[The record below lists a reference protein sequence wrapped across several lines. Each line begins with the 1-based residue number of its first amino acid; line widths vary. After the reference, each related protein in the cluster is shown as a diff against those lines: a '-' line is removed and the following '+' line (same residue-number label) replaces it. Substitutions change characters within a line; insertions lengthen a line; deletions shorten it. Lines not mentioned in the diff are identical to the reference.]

1 MAIPLVYNVRSVKA
15 RWTSTIV
22 AVVGIAGTVG
32 VFVAMLSLA
41 RGFKATLVS
50 SGSADNALITRAG
63 ATSEMTS
70 GVSLDSVK
78 IIQDA
83 PGIARGADGP
93 LLTPEAVLMAPIP
106 LRSTGTD
113 ANVELRGVAPNV
125 FAIRSN
131 VKIIEGRMF
140 RPGLSELIVGKNAK
154 ATYSGLTLGSTIG
167 LGSVRWQ
174 VVGIFD
180 AGGSAFDSEVWG
192 DAHLLNGA
200 YKRPDTFSQSVTVH
214 LASPAALQQLR
225 DTLTADPRLSVD
237 VTREIDYY
245 AKQSTRMTQLI
256 TILGGFVASIMAIG
270 AVFGALNTMYSAV
283 AERGREIATMRAL
296 GFNSGNVVL
305 SFLFEALLISFV
317 GGLVGCLAVLPLN
330 GFTTSPMNFQTFSN
344 LAFAFKITFDLLWMG
359 VLFALVMGVLGGMPP
374 AIRAASR
381 PVATALGELSA
392 PEGNSLARRLRRS
405 GVASR
410 KQIEAREAA
419 RVRLTSLPRGANPPA
434 SIFPSTR
441 YIQLLPWRD
450 PVLCPSRR

>member
-22 AVVGIAGTVG
+22 ALVGIAGTVG

-41 RGFKATLVS
+41 RGFKAALVS

-70 GVSLDSVK
+70 GVSIDAVK

-125 FAIRSN
+125 FAIRNN

-167 LGSVRWQ
+167 LGSARWQ

-214 LASPAALQQLR
+214 LTSPAALQQLK
-225 DTLTADPRLSVD
+225 DSLTSDPRLNVD
-237 VTREIDYY
+237 VVREIDYY
-245 AKQSTRMTQLI
+245 SKQSTRMTTLI
-256 TILGGFVASIMAIG
+256 TILGGFVAGIMAIG

-296 GFNSGNVVL
+296 GIVPAAVVI
-305 SFLFEALLISFV
+305 SFSVEALLISFV
-317 GGLVGCLAVLPLN
+317 GGGIACLAVLPLN
-330 GFTTSPMNFQTFSN
+330 GLTTSTMNFQTFSN
-344 LAFAFKITFDLLWMG
+344 LAFAFKVTPELLAKG
-359 VLFALVMGVLGGMPP
+359 IFFALAMGLIGGLLP
-374 AIRAASR
+374 AVRAAR
-381 PVATALGELSA
+381 LPVATALREL
-392 PEGNSLARRLRRS
+392 
-405 GVASR
+405 
-410 KQIEAREAA
+410 
-419 RVRLTSLPRGANPPA
+419 
-434 SIFPSTR
+434 
-441 YIQLLPWRD
+441 
-450 PVLCPSRR
+450 

>member
-32 VFVAMLSLA
+32 VFIAMLSLA
-41 RGFKATLVS
+41 RGFRATLVS

-63 ATSEMTS
+63 TTSEMTS

-113 ANVELRGVAPNV
+113 ANVELRGVSPNV
-125 FAIRSN
+125 LAIRGN

-140 RPGLSELIVGKNAK
+140 RPGLSELVVGKNAK
-154 ATYSGLTLGSTIG
+154 ATYSGLTLGSTIW
-167 LGSVRWQ
+167 LGSSRWQ

-192 DAHLLNGA
+192 DAHLLIGA
-200 YKRPDTFSQSVTVH
+200 YKRPDTLSQSVTVH
-214 LASPAALQQLR
+214 LASPAALQQLK
-225 DTLTADPRLSVD
+225 DSLTGDPRLNVD
-237 VTREIDYY
+237 VTGEIDYY

-256 TILGGFVASIMAIG
+256 TILGGFVAAIMAIG
-270 AVFGALNTMYSAV
+270 AGFGALNTLYSAV
-283 AERGREIATMRAL
+283 AERGREIATIRAL
-296 GFNSGNVVL
+296 GFNSGNVIL
-305 SFLFEALLISFV
+305 SFLVEALLISFI
-317 GGLVGCLAVLPLN
+317 GGLLGCLAVLPLN
-330 GFTTSPMNFQTFSN
+330 GLTTSTMNFQTFSN

-359 VLFALVMGVLGGMPP
+359 ILFALFMGCLCGMPP

-381 PVATALGELSA
+381 PVAHALREL
-392 PEGNSLARRLRRS
+392 
-405 GVASR
+405 
-410 KQIEAREAA
+410 
-419 RVRLTSLPRGANPPA
+419 
-434 SIFPSTR
+434 
-441 YIQLLPWRD
+441 
-450 PVLCPSRR
+450 